1 MSTQP
6 LSNNSSSN
14 PLSADI
20 KLLGN
25 MLGQIIREQHGV
37 DAFNLVEE
45 IRAIAKNRRSQV
57 EGASEKLSTMVN
69 QLDLPSQEVLI
80 KAFGN
85 YFQLINIAEEQQRIR
100 VLRARERGSGLRES
114 IHTAIFEL
122 KEKGLS
128 ANDVRTLIDRITL
141 RLVTTAHPTEAKR
154 KEVLVKLRRI
164 GTLMTKRDREK
175 LLPREEEAIQAEL
188 LARIEELWQTAPTR
202 AARATV
208 QDEVDFG
215 LYFITTV
222 MMDVTVDIYAELE
235 QSLVEAYPDENWAN
249 LPLFLRFAS
258 WIGGDRDGNPFVT
271 PEVTLDTLMRLR
283 DAARAVYLEKIAML
297 QTYLTQSRD
306 EIGVSDT
313 LVESVLVDQTMMTEE
328 MLPRELYHY
337 KMDLIYQ
344 RLQENGYLNGAAL
357 LDDLRVVQASLQD
370 NRGQHVANDM
380 LERFIQQVRI
390 FGLHLVPLD
399 VREDARLHRDAID
412 EIFRHYGICEHY
424 LAEPEAYKQQI
435 LIEEINNARPLLPV
449 EPEFSEVTNRIIAIW
464 RMIAQAQRRYGT
476 EVIDTFIASH
486 SETPS
491 DQLTLLLFATE
502 VGIHN
507 DIDVVPLFETVDDL
521 MGAAD
526 TMQRLF
532 EIPVYRAH
540 LEARQNRQQIMIGY
554 SDSAK
559 DGGYL
564 ASNWSLYTAQ
574 ETLAEVCRAN
584 GIDLELFHGRGGS
597 IGRGGGP
604 TNRAIISQPPA
615 SLHGPIK
622 ITEQGE
628 VIAFRYG
635 NEDIARR
642 HLNQVIHAVLIATGS
657 PSQTSVKTEWR
668 QVMDQVADLGRK
680 AFRDFVYE
688 TSGFLDFWQEATPIR
703 ELSHLPIGS
712 RPVKRGKGGFEDIRA
727 IPWVFSWM
735 QNRAIIPSWYGV
747 GTALATFC
755 EETPDGLAQLQT
767 MYREWTFFYAL
778 IENVQFDLAKAD
790 MGIAE
795 LYASLVNDAGLRD
808 QIFKQIQAEYERG
821 CDTVCR
827 ITGQN
832 ALLESTPIMK
842 VSIERR
848 NPYVDPLN
856 FIQVDLLRELR
867 KMTEETEDYH
877 HRLNAILATINGI
890 AAGMKNTG

>member
-1 MSTQP
+1 MVASSQS
-6 LSNNSSSN
+6 SNGTSN
-14 PLSADI
+14 PLSTDI

-45 IRAIAKNRRSQV
+45 IRAIAKNRRSHM
-57 EGASEKLSTMVN
+57 EDASEQLSNLIN
-69 QLDLPSQEVLI
+69 QLELPSQEVLI

-100 VLRARERGSGLRES
+100 VLRDRERGSGLRES
-114 IHTAIFEL
+114 IDTAILEL
-122 KEKGLS
+122 KENGLS
-128 ANDVRTLIDRITL
+128 ASDVRELIGRIAV

-164 GTLMTKRDREK
+164 GQLMTKRDREK
-175 LLPREEEAIQAEL
+175 LLPREEKAIEAEL

-208 QDEVDFG
+208 RDEVDFG

-235 QSLVEAYPDENWAN
+235 ESLQKHYPDEKWSN

-271 PEVTLDTLMRLR
+271 PEVTIETLGRLR
-283 DAARAVYLEKIAML
+283 NAATEVYLEQISML

-306 EIGVSDT
+306 EIEVSDA
-313 LVESVLVDQTMMTEE
+313 LVESIVGENPSDTQ
-328 MLPRELYHY
+328 LPREIYHH
-337 KMDLIYQ
+337 KMDLIHEQ
-344 RLQENGYLNGAAL
+344 LQQDGYINGQAL
-357 LDDLRVVQASLQD
+357 LDDLEIVQDSLRQ
-370 NRGQHVANDM
+370 NHGQHVAND
-380 LERFIQQVRI
+380 LLQRFMQQVRI

-399 VREDARLHRDAID
+399 VREDARLHRDALD

-424 LAEPEAYKQQI
+424 LNEPEAYKQQL
-435 LIEEINNARPLLPV
+435 LIEEIKNARPLLPV
-449 EPEFSEVTNRIIAIW
+449 EPHFSEITNRLIAMW
-464 RMIAQAQRRYGT
+464 RMIAAAQQQYGK

-486 SETPS
+486 SESPS

-502 VGIHN
+502 VGIQN

-521 MGAAD
+521 YGASE

-532 EIPVYRAH
+532 EIPIYRNH
-540 LEARQNRQQIMIGY
+540 LEARRNRQQIMIGY

-574 ETLAEVCRAN
+574 ESLAEVCQVN

-635 NEDIARR
+635 NVDIARR

-657 PSQTSVKTEWR
+657 PSQTQVKQVWR
-668 QVMDQVADLGRK
+668 DVMDQVADLGRR

-688 TSGFLDFWQEATPIR
+688 TEGFLDYWQEATPIR

-735 QNRAIIPSWYGV
+735 QNRAIIPSWFGV
-747 GTALATFC
+747 GSALATFC
-755 EETPDGLAQLQT
+755 DETSDGLARLQS

-790 MGIAE
+790 MGIAA
-795 LYASLVNDAGLRD
+795 LYASLVDDTHLREK
-808 QIFKQIQAEYERG
+808 IFSQIQAEYERG
-821 CDTVCR
+821 CDYVCR

-832 ALLESTPIMK
+832 ALLESVPIMK
-842 VSIERR
+842 LSIERR

-867 KMTEETEDYH
+867 KSTEETDDYH
-877 HRLNAILATINGI
+877 DRLNAILATINGI